1 MEFKHLNTLYLYLK
15 ADLSLRE
22 NLPSAV
28 EVLIED
34 DEFSRYFDVEELETK
49 STEVTLD
56 AEDVGD
62 GQYLSVVKAFPDK
75 ALDFSDYDRN
85 GREGVFELVIKDK
98 SGNVIPYDDGA
109 QVLMTLDELLD
120 QMHVGLLKDDYEEAL
135 VEKVSEIISELDD
148 EEPSVE
154 LELHPETDYDSYGSK
169 QLTLTA
175 SAMDCQGQKIVESMV
190 VICGSASNEF
200 GFFENEEA
208 LKQDLKT
215 DCNTLT
221 ATLESSVDFGDEPD
235 EPDDALSR

>member
-15 ADLSLRE
+15 ADLSLRD

-28 EVLIED
+28 EALIED
-34 DEFSRYFDVEELETK
+34 DEFSSYFNVEELETK
-49 STEVTLD
+49 DVNVSLD

-62 GQYLSVVKAFPDK
+62 GQYLSVIKAVDV

-85 GREGVFELVIKDK
+85 GEDKVFEVVIKDK
-98 SGNVIPYDDGA
+98 AGKVIPYGDGL
-109 QVLMTLDELLD
+109 QVLMTLDELLG
-120 QMHVGLLKDDYEEAL
+120 QIHMGQLKGDYESAL
-135 VEKVSEIISELDD
+135 VEKISEIISELDS
-148 EEPSVE
+148 EEPSVD
-154 LELHPETDYDSYGSK
+154 LELNPETDYDSYGSK

-175 SAMDCQGQKIVESMV
+175 STMDCQGQKIVESMV
-190 VICGSASNEF
+190 IICGSESNEF
-200 GFFENEEA
+200 GFFESEEA

-221 ATLESSVDFGDEPD
+221 TTLESLVDFGDEPD